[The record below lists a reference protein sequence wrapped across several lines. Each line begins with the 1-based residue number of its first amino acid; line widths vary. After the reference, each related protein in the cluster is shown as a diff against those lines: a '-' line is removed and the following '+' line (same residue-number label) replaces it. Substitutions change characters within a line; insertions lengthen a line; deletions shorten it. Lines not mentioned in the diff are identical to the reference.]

1 MGNKVQMLSFYEAA
15 LDSFP
20 AWTAKIP
27 NLQDLKMQG
36 VSRDW
41 NVPEGFRAL
50 QHLVIYSSD
59 LRQVMTSHI
68 PEAFPHPCECKC
80 QCQGLPGVLNTPIL
94 LYPIMGMSSH
104 FVAVTVTPCDDD
116 FI

>member
-1 MGNKVQMLSFYEAA
+1 MGNKVQMLSFYKAGF
-15 LDSFP
+15 DSFP
-20 AWTAKIP
+20 AGTAKIP

-36 VSRDW
+36 VSKDW

-50 QHLVIYSSD
+50 QHLVIYSRD
-59 LRQVMTSHI
+59 LRQVLTSHI
-68 PEAFPHPCECKC
+68 PEAVPHPCESKC
-80 QCQGLPGVLNTPIL
+80 QNQGLPGVSVTPTFF
-94 LYPIMGMSSH
+94 YPIMGLSSH